1 MKKSYDFKLFK
12 EEGNRRS
19 VTNNKMSYREL
30 IQFIKILFNG
40 DYTKQIRMTKKK

>member
-19 VTNNKMSYREL
+19 VTNNKMSYKEL
-30 IQFIKILFNG
+30 TQFIKTLFNG
-40 DYTKQIRMTKKK
+40 DYTIQIIMTKKK